1 MNAAGFQTT
10 IEFKLQL
17 ELKRHSDNIVQVV
30 NVLVQRV
37 GFLFDFACLAV
48 KVGFFLPSV
57 WGSGC
62 LRSGSEAGCSFTIA
76 SHSRS
81 PPVRE
86 HFPPKSGVS
95 RTSDTVGLLDFLDFS
110 HLPFPLVCIDWLKHG
125 RSAFSRSRGVGVDS
139 ARKSCSWAT
148 DADGD

>member
-57 WGSGC
+57 
-62 LRSGSEAGCSFTIA
+62 
-76 SHSRS
+76 
-81 PPVRE
+81 
-86 HFPPKSGVS
+86 
-95 RTSDTVGLLDFLDFS
+95 
-110 HLPFPLVCIDWLKHG
+110 
-125 RSAFSRSRGVGVDS
+125 
-139 ARKSCSWAT
+139 
-148 DADGD
+148 